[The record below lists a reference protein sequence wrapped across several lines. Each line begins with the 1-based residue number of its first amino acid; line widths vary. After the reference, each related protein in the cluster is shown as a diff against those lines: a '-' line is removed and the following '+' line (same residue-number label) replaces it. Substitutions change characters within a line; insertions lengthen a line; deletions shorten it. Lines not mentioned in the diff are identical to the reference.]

1 MLSMTGFGAGSAE
14 GPHGAV
20 IAEARSVNARTL
32 DVRCRLPEALGD
44 TSLWAEQLVRG
55 RIRRGR
61 VEIVVRSTGPSAVG
75 VEIDRARARSAIGAL
90 SELARDAGV
99 AEPPLGL
106 LAALPGLFVASE
118 ADRASLRTSA
128 EAATTAALDALD
140 RDRAREG
147 AVIRREL
154 EARARTISNEL
165 GALRERTS
173 ELPALF
179 RARLAERLARLA
191 APVDP
196 SRIDGEVAILAERTD
211 VSEEL
216 ERLASHTSHLLAI
229 LVGAAEAPEGR
240 RLDFLLQ
247 EMQREATTLS
257 AKAQDAETS
266 RRVVSLK
273 VEIERIREQV
283 QNVE

>member
-1 MLSMTGFGAGSAE
+1 MLSMTGFGAGSAD

-20 IAEARSVNARTL
+20 QAEARSVNARTL

-44 TSLWAEQLVRG
+44 TSLWAEQIVRT

-61 VEIVVRSTGPSAVG
+61 VELVIRSVGAGAVG
-75 VEIDRARARSAIGAL
+75 VEIDRPRAKAAIEAL
-90 SELARDAGV
+90 AELARDVGV
-99 AEPPLGL
+99 AAPPLSV

-118 ADRASLRTSA
+118 VDRARLRATA
-128 EAATTAALDALD
+128 LEAAERALDALD
-140 RDRAREG
+140 QDRAREG
-147 AVIRREL
+147 AVIRKEL
-154 EARARTISNEL
+154 EGRTETILAAITEL
-165 GALRERTS
+165 RTRTDT
-173 ELPALF
+173 LPALF
-179 RARLAERLARLA
+179 RARLADRLSKLGTAADPLRLEA
-191 APVDP
+191 
-196 SRIDGEVAILAERTD
+196 EVALLAERID

-216 ERLASHTSHLLAI
+216 ERLSTHTAHF
-229 LVGAAEAPEGR
+229 GAVLREESEPAEGR

-266 RRVVSLK
+266 RRVVLIK